1 MWHVS
6 CVLEGASLY
15 IFARV
20 HFSTYTSTYHS
31 HSHYSII
38 ADSLHQMAPRAGR
51 RQTQFEDEVM
61 PTQRDTQRNRRPDE
75 SSDDDVDGDMA
86 EGEREGGSGSLQQLS
101 KSLVRYALAC
111 EYSRKPIKRQD
122 INEKVLGS
130 HTRLFKE
137 VFQQANTDL
146 MEVFGMQMIELPKAD
161 RVTMR
166 QKRAAA
172 ASESQ
177 SKSSS
182 MWVLQSILPEEYRI
196 PEIIG
201 PSQPLEEG
209 TLNREDSYVGLY
221 TMVIAL
227 ITISGGI
234 MPEGKLDRALR
245 RMNADQSTPIGNKDK
260 TLAAMVKDGYI
271 VKVKEAAP
279 GQDETIDY
287 IVGPRGKV
295 EVGRE
300 GVACLIRVMY
310 GASED
315 AEELEK
321 RIQRTLDVAEAY
333 NGSGAA
339 LEAAVVAGSSQAT
352 GRKRGRPRNEDD

>member
-1 MWHVS
+1 M
-6 CVLEGASLY
+6 G
-15 IFARV
+15 
-20 HFSTYTSTYHS
+20 
-31 HSHYSII
+31 
-38 ADSLHQMAPRAGR
+38 Q
-51 RQTQFEDEVM
+51 
-61 PTQRDTQRNRRPDE
+61 
-75 SSDDDVDGDMA
+75 
-86 EGEREGGSGSLQQLS
+86 GERDGGSGSLQQLS
-101 KSLVRYALAC
+101 KGLVRYALAC
-111 EYSRKPIKRQD
+111 EHSRKPIKRQD

-130 HTRLFKE
+130 YTRLFRE
-137 VFQQANTDL
+137 VFQQANNDL
-146 MEVFGMQMIELPKAD
+146 MEVFGMQMVELPKAD

-182 MWVLQSILPEEYRI
+182 MWILQSILPDEYRLA
-196 PEIIG
+196 EIIG

-209 TLNREDSYVGLY
+209 VLNKEDSYVGLY

-260 TLAAMVKDGYI
+260 TLATMAKDGYI
-271 VKVKEAAP
+271 VKVKEAAA
-279 GQDETIDY
+279 GQDETVDY

-300 GVACLIRVMY
+300 GVARLIRIMY
-310 GASED
+310 GESED
-315 AEELEK
+315 LGELER
-321 RIQRTLDVAEAY
+321 RIQRTIDVAEAY
-333 NGSGAA
+333 NGGGAA
-339 LEAAVVAGSSQAT
+339 SEGAAVGASQPA
-352 GRKRGRPRNEDD
+352 GRKRGRPRNDE

>member
-1 MWHVS
+1 
-6 CVLEGASLY
+6 
-15 IFARV
+15 
-20 HFSTYTSTYHS
+20 
-31 HSHYSII
+31 
-38 ADSLHQMAPRAGR
+38 
-51 RQTQFEDEVM
+51 M

-166 QKRAAA
+166 QKRGNVNIFWTTHEMYANMTSAAS

-221 TMVIAL
+221 TMESSTAR
-227 ITISGGI
+227 S
-234 MPEGKLDRALR
+234 R
-245 RMNADQSTPIGNKDK
+245 RKNADQSTPIGNKDK